1 MLDATG
7 CVDHVECAIAPA
19 SLAGSGSNRARII
32 NVPLGTAVVQVFGIT
47 LVYTDVRQNG
57 IDDVMDTRPGKGVIH
72 LESAADCAGAG
83 GVSTS
88 VNLANERGQLIS
100 QARLAWQP
108 A

>member
-1 MLDATG
+1 M
-7 CVDHVECAIAPA
+7 ECAIAPA

-47 LVYTDVRQNG
+47 LVYTVLLTCARMVLMTSW
-57 IDDVMDTRPGKGVIH
+57 IHRPGKGVIH